1 MSDPLDPAMFTGCR
15 SAEMPMRMNSK
26 WAPKIMRC
34 LIGGPRRYSELQVP
48 LIGISPKV
56 LAESLRS
63 MERDGIV
70 SRTAHPGMPPKVEY
84 ELGLPAI
91 WDAGCGKWEVGKEGG
106 MSFMFRCGER
116 HLIFSIVGKKLIR
129 EVIK

>member
-48 LIGISPKV
+48 LVGISPKV

-63 MERDGIV
+63 MERDGII

-84 ELGLPAI
+84 ELTDLGHSLLKTMESWCDWA
-91 WDAGCGKWEVGKEGG
+91 DEHLEQMLQARQDYE
-106 MSFMFRCGER
+106 ER
-116 HLIFSIVGKKLIR
+116 A
-129 EVIK
+129 